1 MFKLI
6 GTIGA
11 LDPYLIKKIMNKYFG
26 GAGED
31 EEDLTLVSLLKLEQR
46 ENKDLKGQKAIMS
59 DSQFSTRIDL
69 KKELERHKQK

>member
-31 EEDLTLVSLLKLEQR
+31 EEDLTLVSLLKLEQK
-46 ENKDLKGQKAIMS
+46 ENKDVKGQKAIMS
-59 DSQFSTRIDL
+59 DS
-69 KKELERHKQK
+69 